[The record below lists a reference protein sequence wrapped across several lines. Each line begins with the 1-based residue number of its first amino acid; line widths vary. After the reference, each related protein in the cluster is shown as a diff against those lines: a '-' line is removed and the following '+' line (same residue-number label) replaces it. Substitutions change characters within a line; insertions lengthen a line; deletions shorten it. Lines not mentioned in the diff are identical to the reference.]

1 MGPGLVTISSN
12 SRTRDLTLERVKGR
26 EEPCISSATS
36 ASARPSVRSP
46 PPFCLIETYRRWP
59 FGGLSEAML
68 GVRCGGKAQ
77 LVWREQAEEDA
88 RCQVVNLNQSPESMA
103 GASVALLVSG

>member
-1 MGPGLVTISSN
+1 M
-12 SRTRDLTLERVKGR
+12 
-26 EEPCISSATS
+26 
-36 ASARPSVRSP
+36 
-46 PPFCLIETYRRWP
+46 
-59 FGGLSEAML
+59 SEAML